1 MAEERETSVQVLKAF
16 APLDGMKRENLAALA
31 KKITVRTLNSGR
43 LMFDQGDTDKR
54 TFWLVSGT
62 LEISES
68 ERTVATLRGGTP
80 ETRNPLYPQ
89 LPRRVSARARGDV
102 TYLSIDSDLLDVMI
116 TWDQTGTYEV
126 AELQAQLQNA
136 GSDDWMTTLLQT
148 KAFHRIPPAN
158 IQAIFQRLQRVPTQ
172 AGEVIIKQG
181 GEGDYFYIIVS
192 GKCAVSRET
201 PLKQEGIRL
210 AELGVGDT
218 FGEEALIA
226 EAKRNA
232 TITMLSDGVL
242 MRLKKED
249 FRELMNEPLLQWVS
263 REQASEI
270 VAKGGRWLDVR
281 LPSEHQ
287 TLAIEGALN
296 IPLYL
301 IRLKLSTLDPALSYV
316 VYCDTGRRSSAA
328 AYLMVERGF
337 DAYVLTGGLS
347 DGNTA
352 AARTPAAPPKAAAT
366 PKAPALPKPPGG
378 K

>member
-1 MAEERETSVQVLKAF
+1 MAEERETSVAMLKAF
-16 APLDGMKRENLAALA
+16 APLDGLKRENLAALA

-54 TFWLVSGT
+54 TFWLVNGT
-62 LEISES
+62 LEIHEGDGPV
-68 ERTVATLRGGTP
+68 TTLQGGTP
-80 ETRNPLYPQ
+80 EARNPLYPQ

-126 AELQAQLQNA
+126 GELQTQLQNA

-158 IQAIFQRLQRVPTQ
+158 IQAIFQRLQRTPVK

-210 AELGVGDT
+210 AELAVGDT

-232 TITMLSDGVL
+232 TVTMLTDGVL

-263 REQASEI
+263 REQASDI

-301 IRLKLSTLDPALSYV
+301 IRLKLSTLDPAVPYV

-328 AYLMVERGF
+328 AYLLVERGF
-337 DAYVLTGGLS
+337 EAYVLNGGLS
-347 DGNTA
+347 NGA
-352 AARTPAAPPKAAAT
+352 ATGARPAATASKPGAT
-366 PKAPALPKPPGG
+366 PRAAPTPKPPGAT
-378 K
+378 

>member
-31 KKITVRTLNSGR
+31 KKITLRILNSGR
-43 LMFDQGDTDKR
+43 LLFDQGDTAKR
-54 TFWLVSGT
+54 TFWLVTGT
-62 LEISES
+62 LE
-68 ERTVATLRGGTP
+68 VAAGEQQIGSLRGGTP
-80 ETRNPLYPQ
+80 EARNPLYPQ
-89 LPRRVSARARGDV
+89 LPRPVSARARGDV

-126 AELQAQLQNA
+126 GELQAQLHSA

-158 IQAIFQRLQRVPTQ
+158 IQAIFQRLQRVPVK
-172 AGEVIIKQG
+172 AGDVIIKQG

-232 TITMLSDGVL
+232 TVTMISDGVL

-249 FRELMNEPLLQWVS
+249 FRELMNEPLLQWVT

-270 VAKGGRWLDVR
+270 VANGGRWLDVR

-287 TLAIEGALN
+287 TLAIEDALN

-301 IRLKLSTLDPALSYV
+301 IRLKLSTLDPAVPYV

-337 DAYVLTGGLS
+337 DAYVLSGGIS
-347 DGNTA
+347 NGSA
-352 AARTPAAPPKAAAT
+352 AARGPPAPAQAAGGLKAAPQ
-366 PKAPALPKPPGG
+366 LKPTG

>member
-43 LMFDQGDTDKR
+43 LLFDQGETDKR
-54 TFWLVSGT
+54 TFWLVTGT
-62 LEISES
+62 LEINEG
-68 ERTVATLRGGTP
+68 ERTVTTLRGGTP
-80 ETRNPLYPQ
+80 EARNPLYPQ
-89 LPRRVSARARGDV
+89 LPRRVSARARGEV

-136 GSDDWMTTLLQT
+136 GTDDWMTTLLQT

-158 IQAIFQRLQRVPTQ
+158 IQAIFQRLQRLPTK

-181 GEGDYFYIIVS
+181 GEGDFFYIIVS

-210 AELGVGDT
+210 AELAVGDT

-232 TITMLSDGVL
+232 TVTMLTDGVL

-301 IRLKLSTLDPALSYV
+301 IRLKLSTLDPAVSYV

-347 DGNTA
+347 NGSSA
-352 AARTPAAPPKAAAT
+352 AGRAAV
-366 PKAPALPKPPGG
+366 APAKGPATGKTPPPAKPPGAG
-378 K
+378 